1 MKTVLLLSLFIS
13 SFSWA
18 VTPQEFN
25 HTLMEGVQEDIKQD
39 RYHQPQNTKAPS
51 RGPAS
56 VQRDEE
62 FQRKEF
68 LKKNKVNGLYDKW

>member
-1 MKTVLLLSLFIS
+1 MKTLLLLTVFIS

-25 HTLMEGVQEDIKQD
+25 QTLMEGVQEDIKQD
-39 RYHQPQNTKAPS
+39 RYHQQEKNRTPS

-56 VQRDEE
+56 IQRDDE
-62 FQRKEF
+62 FERQEYLR
-68 LKKNKVNGLYDKW
+68 KNKVNGLFEKW